1 MVINDKNINLLWTSI
16 ITEELR
22 RLGADYFCISP
33 GSRST
38 PLTVAAAQNPHVSTF
53 LCYDERGAAFHALGY
68 ARAIGKPAV
77 LVCTSGTAA
86 ANYLPAVIEAS
97 MDSIPLIVLTSD
109 RPPELRE
116 TMANQTIRQPALYGD
131 YVRWHFDLPCP
142 DKNVSLNALLTT
154 VDQLY
159 FQALSS
165 DPGPVHMNCMF
176 REPLAPVETPVP
188 KEYLSSIAT
197 WTKHKRPFTRV
208 VPAQQCQSESTLNA
222 LVQDTEPLL
231 VVGRLGSR
239 AHIDAMGK
247 WLQPI
252 PWPVYVDVTSGLRMK
267 TLPNIIDHMDLL
279 LISPVI
285 QKKLSNT
292 PILHIGGPLVS
303 KRFYQ
308 FLQTEHQA
316 PYILCTQ
323 STRRQDPA
331 HHVTDHIE
339 IDPKCLAR
347 WTPESSPDSGLLE
360 PLRRASRTVQ
370 SILGQHIP
378 DFSEP
383 NIIRTIMDLAP
394 DHCHLFISNSMPIRD
409 ADMFGRRHDRMIAF
423 NRGASGIDGN
433 LATAIG
439 FSQGMDA
446 PVTAIMGDLA
456 FIHDTSSLSQL
467 RTSRHPLII
476 ILINN
481 KGGGIFHFLPIAQHE
496 TFETFF
502 ATPHAWNF
510 EHLARQFDLVYD
522 QPKTMEELKA
532 AYRTAMNRTESTLV
546 EVISDRQKNHQNHMH
561 IYHNIRTALDAI
573 S

>member
-1 MVINDKNINLLWTSI
+1 MVINDKNINHLWTSL

-38 PLTVAAAQNPHVSTF
+38 PLTVAAAQNPRVSTY

-68 ARAIGKPAV
+68 ARATGKPAV

-86 ANYLPAVIEAS
+86 ANYLPAVIEAA

-116 TMANQTIRQPALYGD
+116 TMTNQTIRQPALYGD

-142 DKNVSLNALLTT
+142 DVNVSLNALLTT
-154 VDQLY
+154 IDQLY
-159 FQALSS
+159 FRAISAH
-165 DPGPVHMNCMF
+165 PGPVHMNCMF
-176 REPLAPVETPVP
+176 REPLAPTEIPVP
-188 KEYLSSIAT
+188 GEYLSPIEP
-197 WTKHKRPFTRV
+197 WIKHENPFTRV
-208 VPAQQCQSESTLNA
+208 VPAQKSQSEFILNS
-222 LVQDTEPLL
+222 LVQDAEPLL
-231 VVGRLGSR
+231 VIGRLNSQD
-239 AHIDAMGK
+239 HIDAVQK
-247 WLQPI
+247 WIQSI
-252 PWPVYVDVTSGLRMK
+252 PWPVYADVTSGFRVNM
-267 TLPNIIDHMDLL
+267 LPNIVDHMDLL
-279 LISPVI
+279 LLSPI
-285 QKKLSNT
+285 MQKKLANT

-316 PYILCTQ
+316 PYILCT
-323 STRRQDPA
+323 SNTRRQDPA

-339 IDPKCLAR
+339 IDPNCLAT
-347 WTPESSPDSGLLE
+347 WVPEINSESDLLE
-360 PLRRASRTVQ
+360 SLRKASTTVQ
-370 SILGQHIP
+370 SLLAQHIP

-383 NIIRTIMDLAP
+383 NIIRTIMALAP
-394 DHCHLFISNSMPIRD
+394 DHCHFFISNSMPIRD
-409 ADMFGRRHDRMIAF
+409 ADMFGRRQEQMIAS

-439 FSQGMDA
+439 FSQGMNA

-456 FIHDTSSLSQL
+456 LIHDTSSLSQL
-467 RTSRHPLII
+467 RAINHPLII
-476 ILINN
+476 LLINN
-481 KGGGIFHFLPIAQHE
+481 GGGGIFHFLPIAEHD
-496 TFETFF
+496 TFERFF

-510 EHLARQFDLVYD
+510 EYLAHQFELVYD
-522 QPKTMEELKA
+522 QPKTLEGLKA
-532 AYRTAMNRTESTLV
+532 AYHRALNRSENTLV
-546 EVISDRQKNHQNHMH
+546 EVITDRQKNHQIHMQ